1 MNNCTNATCI
11 DPYLWFHQALRRRR
25 GASEA
30 VGGEAGVG
38 EGGREVEGAAEP
50 DGPHG
55 EERLRRSTLELLD
68 DDENIELSETLCN
81 IVFLVKTKC
90 SINLLPTLYI
100 FHVRRREEEKY
111 K

>member
-38 EGGREVEGAAEP
+38 EGGREVEGAEP

>member
-1 MNNCTNATCI
+1 MQRESSST
-11 DPYLWFHQALRRRR
+11 WFHQALRRRR

-68 DDENIELSETLCN
+68 DDENIELSKTL
-81 IVFLVKTKC
+81 V
-90 SINLLPTLYI
+90 LYRLTCKNKM
-100 FHVRRREEEKY
+100 FH
-111 K
+111 